1 YIMIK
6 GAFNIKYVFLT
17 IVFVVVSC
25 LSGLTA
31 QNTDENYIKATKYK
45 IETTQSL
52 PNPKVDEAFEQITYY
67 DGLGN
72 PKQVI
77 LYRQSASG
85 NDIITPIYYD
95 GLGRQAREYLPYT
108 DGAQSLDLRI
118 DPLTD

>member
-1 YIMIK
+1 MFQGHLKIR
-6 GAFNIKYVFLT
+6 YVFFT

-77 LYRQSASG
+77 LYRQSGSG
-85 NDIITPIYYD
+85 NDLITPIHYD
-95 GLGRQAREYLPYT
+95 GLGRQSKEYLP
-108 DGAQSLDLRI
+108 
-118 DPLTD
+118 